1 MSYLKPGTLCV
12 LVGGCTE
19 NIGLIVEIIAY
30 IGVVCIGIW
39 PPGTD
44 IYRIKKISGRSFP
57 HPCNLEGLPASAKS
71 PTCITGR
78 DKLRPLVDP
87 SNESEERETEVVDV
101 RSRKRE
107 LVDCPY

>member
-12 LVGGCTE
+12 IVGGCPK

-30 IGVVCIGIW
+30 IGIVYIGPW
-39 PPGTD
+39 PPRTN
-44 IYRIKKISGRSFP
+44 IYRVRKISGRSFP

-78 DKLRPLVDP
+78 DKLRPLVGP

-101 RSRKRE
+101 KSQKQE
-107 LVDCPY
+107 LSDCPS